1 MIDRRKLLKDAP
13 RLENTLP
20 RSTPKTGATEAVSTA
35 LPEIQKLRSEGVRW
49 AGIAAALAEQGIFEG
64 PNKRP
69 ISERRLSALF
79 SQVVARDLARIERS
93 RARTRRPDL
102 VAAEPGIKLSLRLA
116 PELTVPPLVDKP
128 AITEEQ
134 IRRDQLSAIQH
145 LLKPTAKK

>member
-20 RSTPKTGATEAVSTA
+20 RSTPKTGVTKAVSTA

-49 AGIAAALAEQGIFEG
+49 AAIAAALAEQGIFEG
-64 PNKRP
+64 RNKQP

-79 SQVVARDLARIERS
+79 SQVIARDCARIERS

-102 VAAEPGIKLSLRLA
+102 VAAGPVTKPSLKLA
-116 PELTVPPLVDKP
+116 PELTAPKKVDKP
-128 AITEEQ
+128 PITEEQ

>member
-13 RLENTLP
+13 RLEKTLP

-49 AGIAAALAEQGIFEG
+49 AAIAAALAEQGIFEG
-64 PNKRP
+64 PNKQP

-79 SQVVARDLARIERS
+79 SQVVARDLARVERS

-102 VAAEPGIKLSLRLA
+102 VTAAPVVKPSLKLAL
-116 PELTVPPLVDKP
+116 ELTAPKKVDEHP
-128 AITEEQ
+128 ITEEQ

-145 LLKPTAKK
+145 LLKPAAKA